1 MHILVVCLGNICRSP
16 LAEGILRDKLSDQP
30 DVIIDSAGTG
40 NWHAGEPP
48 DRRSISTALESGID
62 IRSQRARQVVAA
74 DFENFDL
81 ILAMDEQNRLDLL
94 KIAPAHA
101 KHKIHRIL
109 EFANMGNDGVPDP
122 WFGELDG
129 FRDVYDLL
137 DKACERVR
145 ERICRT

>member
-1 MHILVVCLGNICRSP
+1 MQILFVCLGNICRSP

-30 DVIIDSAGTG
+30 HVVIDSAGTG

-48 DRRSISTALESGID
+48 DRRSISAALESGID

-74 DFENFDL
+74 DFERFDL
-81 ILAMDEQNRLDLL
+81 ILAMDEQNRVDLL

-101 KHKIHRIL
+101 RHKIHRIL
-109 EFANMGNDGVPDP
+109 EFAAMGNDGVPDP

-129 FRDVYDLL
+129 FRDVYTLL
-137 DKACERVR
+137 DKACERIR
-145 ERICRT
+145 ERILKG

>member
-16 LAEGILRDKLSDQP
+16 LAEGILREKLADYP
-30 DVIIDSAGTG
+30 HIVIDSAGTG

-48 DRRSISTALESGID
+48 DRRSISTALEAGID
-62 IRSQRARQVVAA
+62 IRNQRARQVAA
-74 DFENFDL
+74 DDFERFDL

-101 KHKIHRIL
+101 VHKIHRIL
-109 EFANMGNDGVPDP
+109 EFAEMGSEGVPDP

-129 FRDVYDLL
+129 FKDVFVLL
-137 DKACERVR
+137 DKACDRVR
-145 ERICRT
+145 DRIL